1 MKPLIAILLFTI
13 STSTLAQEKVNPVIK
28 NYGGIYEIPDVDF
41 VADKN
46 ARYKIVI
53 DALSGPSNPS
63 DLNPAFNNVARMINL
78 HAVAGVPKEN
88 LDVFVVIHNQATYAI
103 MDNPSYKEKY
113 KTDNPNLAL
122 IKELSSV
129 GVQFVVCGQ
138 SLLGRDV
145 NREKIAN
152 EVKVA
157 VSMLTTVTT
166 LQANGYS
173 LLQF

>member
-1 MKPLIAILLFTI
+1 MKTTFTI
-13 STSTLAQEKVNPVIK
+13 VLLTFSMIAPAQEKVYPVIK

-41 VADKN
+41 KAN
-46 ARYKIVI
+46 GSTNLKIVI
-53 DALSGPSNPS
+53 DALSGATNPA

-78 HAVAGVPKEN
+78 HAVAGVPIEN
-88 LDVFVVIHNQATYAI
+88 LTVAVVIHNQATYAI
-103 MDNPSYKEKY
+103 MDNPSYREKY

-122 IKELSSV
+122 IKELSGA
-129 GVQFVVCGQ
+129 GVQFIVCGQ
-138 SLLGRDV
+138 SLIGRDV
-145 NREKIAN
+145 KREKIAR

-166 LQANGYS
+166 LQASGYS